1 MMALRVRRGG
11 PWLDSLR
18 LHTLGLLAGGPSAAA
33 PATAGLGTASLWGT
47 FPRALNNR
55 PRTGAGKGNHPNECL
70 IKTKH
75 CEDDEQ

>member
-1 MMALRVRRGG
+1 MMAPRVRCGG
-11 PWLDSLR
+11 PCFDSLW
-18 LHTLGLLAGGPSAAA
+18 LHALGLLAGGPSAAA
-33 PATAGLGTASLWGT
+33 PTTAGLGTASLWGT

-55 PRTGAGKGNHPNECL
+55 LRTGAGKGNHPNECL